1 MAKQYLYDV
10 QARQRIAEGV
20 TGLADAVRVT
30 LGPAGRNVI
39 SQKSFGGPF
48 VTRDGVTVA
57 KEVEL
62 EDPFAN
68 MGAKLATEAAQ
79 KTNDVAGDGTTTAT
93 ILAESI
99 LREGLKAVAAGAAPV
114 ALKRGI
120 DKAVEAVTA
129 RIAELSKKVSSRDQK
144 ADVATI
150 AANHDRDLG
159 ELLADAVDK
168 VGKDGVITVEEGTST
183 DTVLDFVDGLQF
195 DKGFLSPYFI
205 TDTKDLS
212 CVLEDAY
219 VLLHEKKL
227 SNLRELIPVLESVA
241 HSGKPLLI
249 VAEDVESECL
259 AALVVNRLRGALKV
273 CAVKAPGF
281 GDRRKSMLEDMA
293 ILTGGRFISEDLG
306 LKLEN
311 VSLNDL
317 GRARKVIVNKD
328 TTTLSEGSGKKRD
341 LQQRM
346 DQIRAQIEKSTS
358 DYDREKL
365 QERLAKLQG
374 GVAVVKVGATT
385 ETELKEKKYRV
396 DDALNATRAAV
407 EEGVVPGGGVA
418 LVRCIAALDDLRV
431 RGADARLGV
440 KIVRRALEAPM
451 RQIAKNAGEVGSVV
465 VDEVL
470 AGGEGRTDDWGW
482 DAKEG
487 EYVDMVKAGII
498 DPAKVVRS
506 ALQNAASIAG
516 LMLTTETLITDLKKK
531 EDAALGAEL

>member
-10 QARQRIAEGV
+10 EARQRIAAGV
-20 TGLADAVRVT
+20 TRLADAVRVT
-30 LGPAGRNVI
+30 LGPSGRNVI

-62 EDPFAN
+62 EDPFEN

-93 ILAESI
+93 ILAEGI
-99 LREGLKAVAAGAAPV
+99 LREGLKAVAAGAAPI

-120 DKAVEAVTA
+120 DKAVETVTA
-129 RIAELSKKVSSRDQK
+129 KLAGMSKTVSSKAQK
-144 ADVATI
+144 VAVATI
-150 AANHDRDLG
+150 SANHDRELG

-168 VGKDGVITVEEGTST
+168 VGKDGVITVEEGSGT
-183 DTVLDFVDGLQF
+183 DTVLEFVDGLQF

-205 TDTKDLS
+205 TNTKDLS

-227 SNLRELIPVLESVA
+227 SNLRELIPILENVA
-241 HSGKPLLI
+241 HSGRPLLI
-249 VAEDVESECL
+249 VAEDVEGECL

-281 GDRRKSMLEDMA
+281 GERRKAMLEDMA

-311 VSLNDL
+311 VTLADL
-317 GRARKVIVNKD
+317 GTVKKAIVNKD
-328 TTTLSEGSGKKRD
+328 TTTLSEGGGKKKE

-346 DQIRAQIEKSTS
+346 DQIRAQHEKSTS
-358 DYDREKL
+358 DYDKEKL

-385 ETELKEKKYRV
+385 EAELKEKKYRV

-407 EEGVVPGGGVA
+407 EEGIVPGGGVA
-418 LVRCIAALDDLRV
+418 LVRCIETLEELKIK
-431 RGADARLGV
+431 GADERMGV

-451 RQIAKNAGEVGSVV
+451 RQIAANAGEEGSVIV
-465 VDEVL
+465 EEVRRG
-470 AGGEGRTDDWGW
+470 AGSKSADWGW
-482 DAKEG
+482 DAKENKF
-487 EYVDMVKAGII
+487 VDMLDAGII

-516 LMLTTETLITDLKKK
+516 MMLTTETLITDLKDK
-531 EDAALGAEL
+531 EKAAIGAEI